1 MSFKQLTAFVSGLCF
16 VVLAALQYQGP
27 DAAIWIAI
35 FLAAAVFSF
44 TTALERINRVILWV
58 AFAAYAVAAYYFW
71 PGETALSQGVTIV
84 NGTLRF
90 WALVFA
96 SLVMLLLALTSRR
109 NASLHPPHVPGHVT
123 TKIKKWAN

>member
-1 MSFKQLTAFVSGLCF
+1 MSFKQLTAFLLGLCF

-35 FLAAAVFSF
+35 FLAAAIFSF
-44 TTALERINRVILWV
+44 TTALERINRVILWM
-58 AFAAYAVAAYYFW
+58 AFVAYAAAAYYFW
-71 PGETALSQGVTIV
+71 PGEAALSQGIAIV

-96 SLVMLLLALTSRR
+96 SFAMLLLVIISKRST
-109 NASLHPPHVPGHVT
+109 SLHPPHAPGHVT
-123 TKIKKWAN
+123 AKLKKWAN